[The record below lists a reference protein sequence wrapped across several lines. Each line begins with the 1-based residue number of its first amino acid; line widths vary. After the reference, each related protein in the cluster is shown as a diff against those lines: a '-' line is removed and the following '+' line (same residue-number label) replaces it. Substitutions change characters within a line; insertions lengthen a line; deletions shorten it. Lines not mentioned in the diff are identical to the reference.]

1 MQDRPN
7 PLRDLALRSVVCLP
21 ALLAATSVSAQFTAP
36 YSGVGPAVRSGPLP
50 IVVMKYEPNTP
61 FDYERTVT
69 YGRSG
74 STLLEIAKDR
84 DSTWYKRLAIP
95 FVGGLSPADD
105 PVPFRN
111 PDGSVASIF
120 VLGSD
125 GRIYQNTTRRYD
137 AFGTWGGWSALP
149 SNVLMSSSAVA
160 VNTPDGLGVS
170 TFAIGRDGHL
180 YNAFFSRGT
189 GGGWGNWAMVPGSP
203 TFIGRPAV
211 ENSSDG
217 LQLHAMATDTAGTVR
232 HVRFVRGGSGGWT
245 SWQSLSGTLVG
256 SPSSYVLGSLL
267 SIFGVGTSG
276 QIHQAVYSNGS
287 WGSWSSL
294 GRPSTGSFV
303 GNPAAV
309 NSPDGGSL
317 DVIGRTTSGTIE
329 KRTYTRGGGGWS
341 SWAPLDMG
349 GALTSG
355 PTLTNWHSRTA
366 TTAQTRQQFF
376 GADQSVQRWFGEN
389 SFGRFPVREA
399 YISNWL
405 TMPDDPNTPVDESS
419 YEYFHGADMAGKARL
434 MIQAFEGLT
443 GFRFANYDTNRDGK
457 VTTDEL
463 MVFWLYPGESA
474 RVRGVGGCIPVPS
487 LSGCGVE
494 LSLGLPR
501 AAAHIDPATICEELC
516 HALFGLDDLYATP
529 DLPNYVD
536 PGRLTLIS
544 NNAAFPHLHP
554 WGKMKLGWVPPTVV
568 TQDGWYRLRP
578 IEQYQDLLVV
588 HDPGRGTDDYLLV
601 ENRWPDGSIEA
612 TLPDR
617 GIGVWR
623 VSEYF
628 AGQPDRDRKTLHLLR
643 AGGGTDDSLAFWDAS
658 DLRTAYHLTPNSSPE
673 STRWYDN
680 TSSQIAIYHVS
691 KAGSTVQM
699 FVDVPPLRSAPPP
712 PYLPAGF
719 RYVDQKAPY
728 QNPNPN
734 LLTGMSVP
742 QIGTDFRVR
751 VPFSYLGSTFVSHF
765 LLTGLQNPNF
775 SLPAVFRG
783 YVYASTD
790 LVLPTPLGASGQYTE
805 IKLGIPLDFGLV
817 GLDFY
822 QQVARTAPGMSP
834 PYLLS
839 RGIHGTI
846 GN

>member
-1 MQDRPN
+1 MRLRAN
-7 PLRDLALRSVVCLP
+7 PRLSWLVP
-21 ALLAATSVSAQFTAP
+21 ALLACAAPAQFTNP
-36 YSGVGPAVRSGPLP
+36 YDGVGRHVRSSPLP
-50 IVVMKYEPNTP
+50 IVVMMYQPNTP
-61 FDYERTVT
+61 LSYERISLF
-69 YGRSG
+69 GRDG
-74 STLLEIAKDR
+74 DTLVQVAKDR
-84 DSTWYKRLAIP
+84 GSPWVKRVTLD
-95 FVGGLSPADD
+95 FGSLRPADD
-105 PVPFRN
+105 PVPFHN
-111 PDGSVASIF
+111 PDSSVASFF
-120 VLGSD
+120 VCATD
-125 GRIYQNTTRRYD
+125 GRMYQQTSGRTEY
-137 AFGTWGGWSALP
+137 FGTWHAASTIP
-149 SNVLMSSSAVA
+149 YNVLMASSMVA
-160 VNTPDGLGVS
+160 DNTPDGLGV
-170 TFAIGRDGHL
+170 TGFARGRDGYL
-180 YNAFFSRGT
+180 YNIFFTRGSA
-189 GGGWGNWAMVPGSP
+189 GGWNNWAPVPASP
-203 TFIGRPAV
+203 TLSGRPTMVTSA
-211 ENSSDG
+211 DG
-217 LQLHAMATDTAGTVR
+217 KTVHVLATDASGNVR
-232 HVRFVRGGSGGWT
+232 HVSFVRGGSGGWT
-245 SWQSLSGTLVG
+245 AWQDLPRTRVFRE
-256 SPSSYVLGSLL
+256 SPMVYRFGALISVLATGADGAVYQ
-267 SIFGVGTSG
+267 SILGTSG
-276 QIHQAVYSNGS
+276 WSA
-287 WGSWSSL
+287 WSSL
-294 GRPSTGSFV
+294 GSGPGGFV
-303 GNPAAV
+303 SGPFV
-309 NSPDGGSL
+309 LNSPDGKTFEVGARTAAG
-317 DVIGRTTSGTIE
+317 DVYL
-329 KRTYTRGGGGWS
+329 RTYTRGSGGGWDT
-341 SWAPLDMG
+341 WTKWDLAGRMTG
-349 GALTSG
+349 TTTAR
-355 PTLTNWHSRTA
+355 NWHTRTMTVA
-366 TTAQTRQQFF
+366 EAREQLF
-376 GADQSVQRWFGEN
+376 GASSSVGAWFQEN
-389 SFGRFPVREA
+389 SMGKFPMREA
-399 YISNWL
+399 FISGWL
-405 TMPDDPNTPVDESS
+405 TMPDDPTTPTVDESS
-419 YEYFHGADMAGKARL
+419 YEFFHGSDYVKKAQIMVQSL
-434 MIQAFEGLT
+434 EKLT
-443 GFRFANYDTNRDGK
+443 SFRFSTYDTNRDGE
-457 VTTDEL
+457 VTIDEL
-463 MVFWLYPGESA
+463 MVYWIYPGEGA
-474 RVRGVGGCIPVPS
+474 RVRGAPLHIPVPS
-487 LSGCGVE
+487 LSGKGVS

-501 AAAHIDPATICEELC
+501 SAAHTSPATICEELC
-516 HALFGLDDLYATP
+516 HALFGFEDLYPTSTMP
-529 DLPNYVD
+529 GYVG
-536 PGRLTLIS
+536 PGRLSLIS
-544 NNAAFPHLHP
+544 NNSAFPHLNP
-554 WGKMKLGWVPPTVV
+554 WGKLKLGWVTPKVI
-568 TQDGWYRLRP
+568 TQDGWYTLRA
-578 IEQYQDLLVV
+578 IERNNEVLVL
-588 HDPGRGTDDYLLV
+588 HNPTRGTRDYFVV

-658 DLRTAYHLTPNSSPE
+658 DLRTAYHLTPNSGPE